1 MDNTSGQA
9 VDRKKEQPN
18 DKLASESRSAPAAD
32 QSINQY
38 WANLT
43 HNLAIQGLI
52 GKGVLPDTK
61 LTSPTAPKAESP
73 AQARQPETKPKV
85 EQAPA
90 PGAELKAGSTKPA
103 GAPEKPAVKARP
115 QELPK
120 TVPAKEKPAEVPGS
134 VPANVEGVKAKPS
147 AQGRTDT
154 VPPNPTEGG
163 EQTPAKTRALYN
175 LSHRTSDAKTPDAM
189 VVIPPNFDKNKP
201 VNLVIYNHGWYD
213 TASSS
218 LKHADLEQQMKNA
231 PPNTV
236 LIVPEWQ
243 TKPGSSGKGA
253 SNEGRF
259 GNENF
264 VSGMVQDVFNNT
276 PELKGKTLA
285 DVNHVGIISHSA
297 GYVPTESE
305 LYKNPELAGKVN
317 SVTMLDSL
325 YDGHGLDKWIHQNI
339 AGLSDGTKHYSN
351 IYNTSTARNSEI
363 QSQFVANELK
373 KYGGSKASE
382 FVDHSG
388 TMLTANQMRKHPI
401 NFKSTSMPH
410 MEIPKNYV
418 AVTEEAADRT

>member
-1 MDNTSGQA
+1 VDNTSKAA

-18 DKLASESRSAPAAD
+18 DKLASESRTAPGAD

-61 LTSPTAPKAESP
+61 ITSPSAPKGEAP
-73 AQARQPETKPKV
+73 AQPRQPETLKPKV

-90 PGAELKAGSTKPA
+90 PGAAPAPGSPKPE
-103 GAPEKPAVKARP
+103 GASEKPAAIKARP

-120 TVPAKEKPAEVPGS
+120 TTPGTAPAEVPAKG
-134 VPANVEGVKAKPS
+134 PANLEGVKAKPD
-147 AQGRTDT
+147 ATPGRADT
-154 VPPNPTEGG
+154 VQTKPTEGG

-218 LKHADLEQQMKNA
+218 LKHADLEAQMKNA

-243 TKPGSSGKGA
+243 TKPGSSGSGA

-276 PELKGKTLA
+276 PELKG
-285 DVNHVGIISHSA
+285 N
-297 GYVPTESE
+297 
-305 LYKNPELAGKVN
+305 
-317 SVTMLDSL
+317 
-325 YDGHGLDKWIHQNI
+325 
-339 AGLSDGTKHYSN
+339 GTKHYTN
-351 IYNTSTARNSEI
+351 IYNTTTRRNSEI
-363 QSQFVANELK
+363 QSQFVANELN
-373 KYGGSKASE
+373 KYTGSKASE

-388 TMLTANQMRKHPI
+388 KMLTASQMRKHSI

-418 AVTEEAADRT
+418 AVTEEAADRK

>member
-1 MDNTSGQA
+1 
-9 VDRKKEQPN
+9 
-18 DKLASESRSAPAAD
+18 
-32 QSINQY
+32 
-38 WANLT
+38 
-43 HNLAIQGLI
+43 
-52 GKGVLPDTK
+52 
-61 LTSPTAPKAESP
+61 
-73 AQARQPETKPKV
+73 
-85 EQAPA
+85 
-90 PGAELKAGSTKPA
+90 
-103 GAPEKPAVKARP
+103 
-115 QELPK
+115 
-120 TVPAKEKPAEVPGS
+120 
-134 VPANVEGVKAKPS
+134 
-147 AQGRTDT
+147 
-154 VPPNPTEGG
+154 
-163 EQTPAKTRALYN
+163 
-175 LSHRTSDAKTPDAM
+175 M

-218 LKHADLEQQMKNA
+218 LKHADLEAQMKNA

-243 TKPGSSGKGA
+243 TKPGSSGSGA

-339 AGLSDGTKHYSN
+339 SGLSDGTKHYTN
-351 IYNTSTARNSEI
+351 IYNTTTRRNSEI
-363 QSQFVANELK
+363 QSQFVANELN
-373 KYGGSKASE
+373 KYTGSKASE

-388 TMLTANQMRKHPI
+388 NMLTASQMRKHSI

-418 AVTEEAADRT
+418 AVTEEAADRK